1 MQHTYDDEGF
11 FQAYAHM
18 PRSRAGLAAAGEWGQ
33 LRPLFPQ
40 VAGKA
45 VLDLGCGY
53 GWHCQYAV
61 QMGAATVVGIDASQ
75 KMLSEARRQNPH
87 PNIQYAVCQLEDYAY
102 PPDTFDLVLSN
113 LVLHYIADLDWI
125 YGRVYSTLKQGGC
138 FLFNMEHPVF
148 TAGVNQDWARNQ
160 AGQRLHW
167 PVDNYFYPGPRE
179 TRFLGC
185 QVVKRHHTLTQVLNG
200 LLAGGFVLQAV
211 EEVMPPAAWLDDP
224 DMADEMR
231 RPMMLLVKAAKP

>member
-61 QMGAATVVGIDASQ
+61 QMGAAAVVGIDASE
-75 KMLSEARRQNPH
+75 KMLSVARRQNPH
-87 PNIQYAVCQLEDYAY
+87 PNIQYTVCGLEDYAY

-148 TAGVNQDWARNQ
+148 TAGVNQDWVQNQ
-160 AGQRLHW
+160 AGQ
-167 PVDNYFYPGPRE
+167 GPRE
-179 TRFLGC
+179 TRFP
-185 QVVKRHHTLTQVLNG
+185 G
-200 LLAGGFVLQAV
+200 LPGGQATPYPHADIERPAGGWVCAPGGGGSYAACGV
-211 EEVMPPAAWLDDP
+211 ARRSRHGGRNAPPHDVAGQSGEALGAIP
-224 DMADEMR
+224 LEPQTMR
-231 RPMMLLVKAAKP
+231 

>member
-1 MQHTYDDEGF
+1 
-11 FQAYAHM
+11 
-18 PRSRAGLAAAGEWGQ
+18 
-33 LRPLFPQ
+33 
-40 VAGKA
+40 
-45 VLDLGCGY
+45 
-53 GWHCQYAV
+53 
-61 QMGAATVVGIDASQ
+61 MGAATVVGIDASE

-87 PNIQYAVCQLEDYAY
+87 PNIQYTVCGLEDYAY
-102 PPDTFDLVLSN
+102 PPAAFDLVLSN

-148 TAGVNQDWARNQ
+148 TAGVNQDWVQNQ

-185 QVVKRHHTLTQVLNG
+185 QVVKQHHTLTQVLNG
-200 LLAGGFVLQAV
+200 LLTRGFVLQAV
-211 EEVMPPAAWLDDP
+211 EEVMPPATWLDDP